1 MCVLFAHVIA
11 DAKENYCQI
20 EALEDISRIKFLL
33 LQTVKKKKKSLTKRY
48 YSAFT
53 PFTPKEYEKI
63 IFFLMK
69 GER

>member
-33 LQTVKKKKKSLTKRY
+33 LQTVKKKKKNPSQKD
-48 YSAFT
+48 
-53 PFTPKEYEKI
+53 I
-63 IFFLMK
+63 ILHLHLSHQKNMRKLFSS
-69 GER
+69 